1 MDVKGR
7 HKSKKHAPN
16 DKFSVE
22 AKFVLNESSDG
33 IDVLNEDVE
42 VTFGAFSVTI
52 PAGSFKQAGNGKGK
66 KGKKF
71 TFRDKTL
78 KIEFETKG
86 RLKIDGKKLDLSAID
101 PKAPIEVGF
110 RVGNDAGSAT
120 ITLDKKGK
128 FKR

>member
-7 HKSKKHAPN
+7 HKSKKHAPE
-16 DKFSVE
+16 DEFSVE

-66 KGKKF
+66 KVKKF

-86 RLKIDGKKLDLSAID
+86 RLKIDGKKLNLSAID